1 LLAKVTGLVQLLAL
15 RNLLLKLLLELLQ
28 LTLQFF
34 DLGKVLSI
42 LICQQLLLGT
52 KLVFQGL
59 DLA

>member
-1 LLAKVTGLVQLLAL
+1 MTGLVQLLAL

-34 DLGKVLSI
+34 YLGKVLSI

>member
-1 LLAKVTGLVQLLAL
+1 MTGLVQLLAL
-15 RNLLLKLLLELLQ
+15 RNLLLELLLELLQ

-34 DLGKVLSI
+34 YLSKVLSI
-42 LICQQLLLGT
+42 LICRQLLLGT

>member
-1 LLAKVTGLVQLLAL
+1 MTGLIQLLAL
-15 RNLLLKLLLELLQ
+15 RNLLLELLLELLQ

-34 DLGKVLSI
+34 YLGKVLSI